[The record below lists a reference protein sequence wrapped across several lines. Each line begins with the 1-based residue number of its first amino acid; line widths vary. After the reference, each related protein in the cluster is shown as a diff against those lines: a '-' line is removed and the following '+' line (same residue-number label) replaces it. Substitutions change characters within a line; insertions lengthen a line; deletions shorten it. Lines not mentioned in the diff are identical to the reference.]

1 MRPRPRLRSIETS
14 NHDVTRRQ
22 FVAAPLL
29 LMLSASV
36 ERLQRRVPLAHRT
49 EHPDPRPGITA
60 EHVLPADHF
69 KDPEVRRNYDMA
81 REIPEVLDG
90 LYCHCDCTKSMH
102 HRSLLSC
109 FESEQPSGCG
119 TCQHEMRLAY
129 KLHSEGKTLDDIR
142 RAVDEKFG

>member
-1 MRPRPRLRSIETS
+1 MQPRTLAMLDE
-14 NHDVTRRQ
+14 DYTRRQ
-22 FVAAPLL
+22 FVAWPVIVA
-29 LMLSASV
+29 LSASM
-36 ERLQRRVPLAHRT
+36 RRFRREIGMLPAT

-69 KDPEVRRNYDMA
+69 KDADVRKNYDMA

-119 TCQHEMRLAY
+119 TCQREMKLAY
-129 KLHSEGKTLDDIR
+129 KLHSEGKTLDEIR
-142 RAVDEKFG
+142 KAVDDKFG

>member
-1 MRPRPRLRSIETS
+1 MLD
-14 NHDVTRRQ
+14 HHCTRRQ
-22 FVAAPLL
+22 FVTLPVVLAIG
-29 LMLSASV
+29 ASFT
-36 ERLQRRVPLAHRT
+36 RLQQRLRLPSHT

-69 KDPEVRRNYDMA
+69 KDPEVRKNYDMA

-90 LYCHCDCTKSMH
+90 LYCHCDCAKPLH

-119 TCQHEMRLAY
+119 TCQHEMKLAY
-129 KLHSEGKTLDDIR
+129 KLHADGKTLDEIR
-142 RAVDEKFG
+142 KAVDAKFG